1 MARTGTEFISAEK
14 ALDLAR
20 EFAAEKKFPVE
31 HSEAKVEAGP
41 QEFRTF
47 TRTHS
52 KYVRSG
58 RFRKA
63 LSKKH
68 FWVVYLKP
76 AKKGSLGPDAWVFV
90 DAVTGKVLES
100 EFGL

>member
-14 ALDLAR
+14 ALVLVR

-31 HSEAKVEAGP
+31 HSEAEIETGP

-52 KYVRSG
+52 GFRSG

-63 LSKKH
+63 LSKKR
-68 FWVVYLKP
+68 FWVVYLRP
-76 AKKGSLGPDAWVFV
+76 AKRGSLGPDAWIFV

-100 EFGL
+100 QFGL